1 MHKYHKINYYIDI
14 FCNFAAGS
22 KNTNEKKLT
31 KHYFDKCSSGV
42 LFPKSIL
49 NASRIKSLLVFT
61 FLLSL
66 TFFTH
71 INAQESIITG
81 LENIHIS
88 EGTTIIEK
96 KSNKDI
102 IAITSN
108 GTQKIINSEK
118 NNSDKKELIAKG
130 KDTLKNKIAKTSIE
144 KIIKTKKISNPIIVF
159 NGISSSE
166 SSFHASGCNLKQI
179 NTNQNNYD
187 SKFINSESNWIEYLY
202 VVEVKQG
209 VLFQIYISKNTKD
222 SFFTRPPPNSL
233 I

>member
-1 MHKYHKINYYIDI
+1 MKLKKHNYSAIASI
-14 FCNFAAGS
+14 
-22 KNTNEKKLT
+22 
-31 KHYFDKCSSGV
+31 V
-42 LFPKSIL
+42 LYCFTSYKSF
-49 NASRIKSLLVFT
+49 SYKRFTVLLVVIT
-61 FLLSL
+61 SL
-66 TFFTH
+66 FSSYIYSQQPT
-71 INAQESIITG
+71 ISG

-88 EGTTIIEK
+88 EGATIIEK

-130 KDTLKNKIAKTSIE
+130 KNTLKNKIAKTSIK

-159 NGISSSE
+159 NGNSSSE
-166 SSFHASGCNLKQI
+166 SSFHSSGCNLKQI

>member
-1 MHKYHKINYYIDI
+1 MPLVLKTQMKLKKHN
-14 FCNFAAGS
+14 CASTAAI
-22 KNTNEKKLT
+22 
-31 KHYFDKCSSGV
+31 V
-42 LFPKSIL
+42 LYCFTSYKSFFYK
-49 NASRIKSLLVFT
+49 RFTVLLVVIT
-61 FLLSL
+61 SL
-66 TFFTH
+66 FSSYIYSQQPT
-71 INAQESIITG
+71 ISG

-88 EGTTIIEK
+88 EGATIIEK
-96 KSNKDI
+96 KSNKEI

-159 NGISSSE
+159 NGNSSSE
-166 SSFHASGCNLKQI
+166 SSFHSSGCNLKQI

-209 VLFQIYISKNTKD
+209 VLFQIYSSKNTKD

>member
-1 MHKYHKINYYIDI
+1 MKLKKHNY
-14 FCNFAAGS
+14 AA
-22 KNTNEKKLT
+22 TAAI
-31 KHYFDKCSSGV
+31 V
-42 LFPKSIL
+42 LYCFTSYKSFFYK
-49 NASRIKSLLVFT
+49 RFTVLLVVIT
-61 FLLSL
+61 SL
-66 TFFTH
+66 FSSY
-71 INAQESIITG
+71 IYSQQPIISG

-88 EGTTIIEK
+88 EGATIIEK
-96 KSNKDI
+96 KSNKEI

-159 NGISSSE
+159 NGNSSSE
-166 SSFHASGCNLKQI
+166 SSFHSSGCNLKQI

-209 VLFQIYISKNTKD
+209 VLFQIYSSKNTKD

>member
-1 MHKYHKINYYIDI
+1 MKLKKHNYAST
-14 FCNFAAGS
+14 AAI
-22 KNTNEKKLT
+22 
-31 KHYFDKCSSGV
+31 V
-42 LFPKSIL
+42 LYCFTSYKSF
-49 NASRIKSLLVFT
+49 SYKRFTVLLVVIT
-61 FLLSL
+61 SL
-66 TFFTH
+66 FSSC
-71 INAQESIITG
+71 IYSQQPIISG

-88 EGTTIIEK
+88 EGATIIEK
-96 KSNKDI
+96 KSNKEI

-159 NGISSSE
+159 NGNSSSE
-166 SSFHASGCNLKQI
+166 SSFHSSGCNLKQI

>member
-1 MHKYHKINYYIDI
+1 MPQQLQQFYIALQAINLFPIKDLQFYQ
-14 FCNFAAGS
+14 
-22 KNTNEKKLT
+22 LLLP
-31 KHYFDKCSSGV
+31 HYF
-42 LFPKSIL
+42 LHIFIL
-49 NASRIKSLLVFT
+49 NSQPLVVQKIFI
-61 FLLSL
+61 FQKELQL
-66 TFFTH
+66 
-71 INAQESIITG
+71 QK
-81 LENIHIS
+81 
-88 EGTTIIEK
+88 K
-96 KSNKDI
+96 KSNKEI

-130 KDTLKNKIAKTSIE
+130 KNTLKNKIAKTSIE

-159 NGISSSE
+159 NGNSSSE
-166 SSFHASGCNLKQI
+166 SSFHSSYCNLKQI

>member
-1 MHKYHKINYYIDI
+1 MKLKKHNYSAIASI
-14 FCNFAAGS
+14 
-22 KNTNEKKLT
+22 
-31 KHYFDKCSSGV
+31 V
-42 LFPKSIL
+42 LYCFTSYKSFFYK
-49 NASRIKSLLVFT
+49 RFTVLLVVIT
-61 FLLSL
+61 SL
-66 TFFTH
+66 FSSYIYSQQPT
-71 INAQESIITG
+71 ISG

-88 EGTTIIEK
+88 EGATIIEK
-96 KSNKDI
+96 KSNKEI

-159 NGISSSE
+159 NGNSSSE
-166 SSFHASGCNLKQI
+166 SSFHSSGCNLKQI

-209 VLFQIYISKNTKD
+209 VLFQIYSSKNTND
-222 SFFTRPPPNSL
+222 SLFARPPP
-233 I
+233 IV

>member
-1 MHKYHKINYYIDI
+1 MKKTI
-14 FCNFAAGS
+14 F
-22 KNTNEKKLT
+22 
-31 KHYFDKCSSGV
+31 SG
-42 LFPKSIL
+42 LF
-49 NASRIKSLLVFT
+49 SRVFVIFS
-61 FLLSL
+61 FL
-66 TFFTH
+66 FFTQ
-71 INAQESIITG
+71 NLYSQEFTITG
-81 LENIHIS
+81 LDNVHIS
-88 EGTTIIEK
+88 EGATIIEK

-118 NNSDKKELIAKG
+118 NNSDKRELIAKG
-130 KDTLKNKIAKTSIE
+130 KNTLKNKIAKTSIK

-159 NGISSSE
+159 NRNSSSE
-166 SSFHASGCNLKQI
+166 SSFQASDCNLKQI

-209 VLFQIYISKNTKD
+209 VLFQVYASKNTKD
-222 SFFTRPPPNSL
+222 SFFTRPPPQ

>member
-1 MHKYHKINYYIDI
+1 MKLKKHNYSVIASI
-14 FCNFAAGS
+14 
-22 KNTNEKKLT
+22 
-31 KHYFDKCSSGV
+31 V
-42 LFPKSIL
+42 LYCFTSYKSF
-49 NASRIKSLLVFT
+49 SYKRFTVLLVVIT
-61 FLLSL
+61 SL
-66 TFFTH
+66 FSSYIYSQQPT
-71 INAQESIITG
+71 ISG

-88 EGTTIIEK
+88 EGATIIEK
-96 KSNKDI
+96 KSNKEI

-130 KDTLKNKIAKTSIE
+130 KNTLKNKIAKTSIE

-166 SSFHASGCNLKQI
+166 SSFHSSGCNLKQI

>member
-1 MHKYHKINYYIDI
+1 MKLKKHNYSAIASI
-14 FCNFAAGS
+14 
-22 KNTNEKKLT
+22 
-31 KHYFDKCSSGV
+31 V
-42 LFPKSIL
+42 LYCFTSYKSF
-49 NASRIKSLLVFT
+49 SYKRFTVLLVVIT
-61 FLLSL
+61 SL
-66 TFFTH
+66 FSSYIYSQQPT
-71 INAQESIITG
+71 ISG

-88 EGTTIIEK
+88 EGATIIEK

-159 NGISSSE
+159 NGNSSSE
-166 SSFHASGCNLKQI
+166 SSFHSSGCNLKQI

-209 VLFQIYISKNTKD
+209 VLFQIYSSKNTKD

>member
-1 MHKYHKINYYIDI
+1 M
-14 FCNFAAGS
+14 S
-22 KNTNEKKLT
+22 
-31 KHYFDKCSSGV
+31 
-42 LFPKSIL
+42 
-49 NASRIKSLLVFT
+49 
-61 FLLSL
+61 
-66 TFFTH
+66 
-71 INAQESIITG
+71 AQESIITS

-88 EGTTIIEK
+88 EGATIIEK
-96 KSNKDI
+96 KSNKEI

-159 NGISSSE
+159 NGNSSSE
-166 SSFHASGCNLKQI
+166 SSFHSSGCNLKQI

-187 SKFINSESNWIEYLY
+187 SSESNWIEYLY

-209 VLFQIYISKNTKD
+209 VLFQIYSSKNTKD

>member
-1 MHKYHKINYYIDI
+1 MKLKKHNYAST
-14 FCNFAAGS
+14 AAI
-22 KNTNEKKLT
+22 
-31 KHYFDKCSSGV
+31 V
-42 LFPKSIL
+42 LYCFTSYKSF
-49 NASRIKSLLVFT
+49 SYKRFTVLLVVITSLFSSYIYSQQST
-61 FLLSL
+61 F
-66 TFFTH
+66 
-71 INAQESIITG
+71 TG

-88 EGTTIIEK
+88 EEATIIEK
-96 KSNKDI
+96 KSNKEI

-130 KDTLKNKIAKTSIE
+130 KNTLKNKIAKTSIE

-159 NGISSSE
+159 NGNYRSE
-166 SSFHASGCNLKQI
+166 SSASDCNLKQI

>member
-1 MHKYHKINYYIDI
+1 MKLKKHNYAST
-14 FCNFAAGS
+14 AAI
-22 KNTNEKKLT
+22 
-31 KHYFDKCSSGV
+31 V
-42 LFPKSIL
+42 LYCFTSYKSFFYK
-49 NASRIKSLLVFT
+49 RFTVLLVVIT
-61 FLLSL
+61 SL
-66 TFFTH
+66 FSSY
-71 INAQESIITG
+71 IYSQQPIISG
-81 LENIHIS
+81 LDNVHIS
-88 EGTTIIEK
+88 EGAIIIEK

-159 NGISSSE
+159 NGNSSSE
-166 SSFHASGCNLKQI
+166 SSFHSSGCNLKQI

>member
-1 MHKYHKINYYIDI
+1 MKLKKHNYAST
-14 FCNFAAGS
+14 AAI
-22 KNTNEKKLT
+22 
-31 KHYFDKCSSGV
+31 V
-42 LFPKSIL
+42 LYCFTSYKSFFYK
-49 NASRIKSLLVFT
+49 RFTVLLVVIT
-61 FLLSL
+61 SL
-66 TFFTH
+66 FSSC
-71 INAQESIITG
+71 IYSQQPIISG

-88 EGTTIIEK
+88 EGATIIEK
-96 KSNKDI
+96 KSNKEI

-130 KDTLKNKIAKTSIE
+130 KNTLKNKIAKTSIK

-159 NGISSSE
+159 NGNYRSE
-166 SSFHASGCNLKQI
+166 SSASDCNLKQI

-209 VLFQIYISKNTKD
+209 VLFQIYSSKNTKD

>member
-1 MHKYHKINYYIDI
+1 MKLKKHNYAST
-14 FCNFAAGS
+14 AAI
-22 KNTNEKKLT
+22 
-31 KHYFDKCSSGV
+31 V
-42 LFPKSIL
+42 LYCFTSYKSFFYK
-49 NASRIKSLLVFT
+49 RFTVLLVVIT
-61 FLLSL
+61 SL
-66 TFFTH
+66 FSSC
-71 INAQESIITG
+71 IYSQQPIISG

-88 EGTTIIEK
+88 EGATIIEK
-96 KSNKDI
+96 KSNKEI

-159 NGISSSE
+159 NGNSSSE
-166 SSFHASGCNLKQI
+166 SSFHSSGCNLKQI

-209 VLFQIYISKNTKD
+209 VLFQVYASKNTKD
-222 SFFTRPPPNSL
+222 RFFTRPPPNSL

>member
-1 MHKYHKINYYIDI
+1 MKLKKHNYAATAAIVLY
-14 FCNFAAGS
+14 CFAC
-22 KNTNEKKLT
+22 
-31 KHYFDKCSSGV
+31 Y
-42 LFPKSIL
+42 KSF
-49 NASRIKSLLVFT
+49 SYKRFTVLLVVIT
-61 FLLSL
+61 SL
-66 TFFTH
+66 FSSYIYSQQPT
-71 INAQESIITG
+71 ISG

-88 EGTTIIEK
+88 EGATIIEK
-96 KSNKDI
+96 KSNKEI

-159 NGISSSE
+159 NGNSSSE
-166 SSFHASGCNLKQI
+166 SSFHSSGCNLKQI

-222 SFFTRPPPNSL
+222 SFFTRPPPTF

>member
-1 MHKYHKINYYIDI
+1 MHLVLKTQMKLKKHNYAST
-14 FCNFAAGS
+14 AAI
-22 KNTNEKKLT
+22 
-31 KHYFDKCSSGV
+31 V
-42 LFPKSIL
+42 LYCFTSYKSFSYKRFIV
-49 NASRIKSLLVFT
+49 LLVVITSLFSSYIYSQQST
-61 FLLSL
+61 F
-66 TFFTH
+66 
-71 INAQESIITG
+71 TG

-88 EGTTIIEK
+88 EGATIIEK

-130 KDTLKNKIAKTSIE
+130 KNTLKNKIAKTSIE
-144 KIIKTKKISNPIIVF
+144 KIIKTKKISNPTIVF
-159 NGISSSE
+159 NGNSSSE
-166 SSFHASGCNLKQI
+166 SSFHSSGCNHKQI

-209 VLFQIYISKNTKD
+209 VLFQVYASKNTKD
-222 SFFTRPPPNSL
+222 RFFTRPPPNSL

>member
-1 MHKYHKINYYIDI
+1 MKLKKHNYSAIASI
-14 FCNFAAGS
+14 
-22 KNTNEKKLT
+22 
-31 KHYFDKCSSGV
+31 V
-42 LFPKSIL
+42 LYCFTSYKSF
-49 NASRIKSLLVFT
+49 SYKRFTVLLVVIT
-61 FLLSL
+61 SL
-66 TFFTH
+66 FSSYIYSQQPT
-71 INAQESIITG
+71 ISG

-88 EGTTIIEK
+88 EGATIIEK
-96 KSNKDI
+96 KSNKEI

-130 KDTLKNKIAKTSIE
+130 KDTLKNKIAKTSIK
-144 KIIKTKKISNPIIVF
+144 KIIKTKKISNSIIVF
-159 NGISSSE
+159 NGNYSSE
-166 SSFHASGCNLKQI
+166 SSFHASDCNLKQI

-209 VLFQIYISKNTKD
+209 VLFQIYSSKNTKD

>member
-1 MHKYHKINYYIDI
+1 MKLKKHNYAST
-14 FCNFAAGS
+14 AAI
-22 KNTNEKKLT
+22 
-31 KHYFDKCSSGV
+31 V
-42 LFPKSIL
+42 LYCFTSYKSFFYK
-49 NASRIKSLLVFT
+49 RFTVLLVVIT
-61 FLLSL
+61 SL
-66 TFFTH
+66 FSSYIYSQQPT
-71 INAQESIITG
+71 ISG

-130 KDTLKNKIAKTSIE
+130 KNTLKNKIAKTSIK

-159 NGISSSE
+159 NGNSSSE
-166 SSFHASGCNLKQI
+166 SSFHSSGCNLKQI

-209 VLFQIYISKNTKD
+209 VLFQIYSSKNTKD

>member
-1 MHKYHKINYYIDI
+1 M
-14 FCNFAAGS
+14 S
-22 KNTNEKKLT
+22 
-31 KHYFDKCSSGV
+31 
-42 LFPKSIL
+42 
-49 NASRIKSLLVFT
+49 
-61 FLLSL
+61 
-66 TFFTH
+66 
-71 INAQESIITG
+71 AQESIITS

-88 EGTTIIEK
+88 EGAIIIEK

-130 KDTLKNKIAKTSIE
+130 KNTLKNKIAKTSIK
-144 KIIKTKKISNPIIVF
+144 KIIKTKKISNPTIVF
-159 NGISSSE
+159 NRNSSSE
-166 SSFHASGCNLKQI
+166 SSFHASDCNFKQI

-187 SKFINSESNWIEYLY
+187 SSESNWIEYLY

>member
-1 MHKYHKINYYIDI
+1 MKLKKHNY
-14 FCNFAAGS
+14 AA
-22 KNTNEKKLT
+22 TAAI
-31 KHYFDKCSSGV
+31 V
-42 LFPKSIL
+42 LYCFTSYKSF
-49 NASRIKSLLVFT
+49 SYKRFTVLLVVIT
-61 FLLSL
+61 SL
-66 TFFTH
+66 FSSYIYSQQPT
-71 INAQESIITG
+71 ISG

-88 EGTTIIEK
+88 EGATIIEK
-96 KSNKDI
+96 KSNKEI

-130 KDTLKNKIAKTSIE
+130 KNTLKNKIAKTSIK

-159 NGISSSE
+159 NGNSSSE
-166 SSFHASGCNLKQI
+166 SSFHASDCNLKQI

-209 VLFQIYISKNTKD
+209 VLFQVYASKNTKD
-222 SFFTRPPPNSL
+222 RFFTRPPPNSL

>member
-1 MHKYHKINYYIDI
+1 MKLKKHNYSAIASI
-14 FCNFAAGS
+14 
-22 KNTNEKKLT
+22 
-31 KHYFDKCSSGV
+31 V
-42 LFPKSIL
+42 LYCFTSYKSF
-49 NASRIKSLLVFT
+49 SYKRFTVLLVVIT
-61 FLLSL
+61 SL
-66 TFFTH
+66 FSSYIYSQQPT
-71 INAQESIITG
+71 ISG

-88 EGTTIIEK
+88 EGATIIEK
-96 KSNKDI
+96 KSNKEI

-159 NGISSSE
+159 NGNSSSE
-166 SSFHASGCNLKQI
+166 SSFHSSGCNLKQI

>member
-1 MHKYHKINYYIDI
+1 MPLVLKTQMKLKKHNYAST
-14 FCNFAAGS
+14 AAI
-22 KNTNEKKLT
+22 
-31 KHYFDKCSSGV
+31 V
-42 LFPKSIL
+42 LYCFTSYKSFFYK
-49 NASRIKSLLVFT
+49 RFTVLLVVIT
-61 FLLSL
+61 SL
-66 TFFTH
+66 FSSYIYSQQPT
-71 INAQESIITG
+71 ISG

-88 EGTTIIEK
+88 EGATIIEK
-96 KSNKDI
+96 KSNKEI

-130 KDTLKNKIAKTSIE
+130 KNTLKNKIAKTSIK

-159 NGISSSE
+159 NRNSSSE
-166 SSFHASGCNLKQI
+166 SSFHASDCNLKQI

>member
-1 MHKYHKINYYIDI
+1 MKLKKHNYAST
-14 FCNFAAGS
+14 AAI
-22 KNTNEKKLT
+22 
-31 KHYFDKCSSGV
+31 V
-42 LFPKSIL
+42 LYCFTSYKSFFYK
-49 NASRIKSLLVFT
+49 RFTVLLVVIT
-61 FLLSL
+61 SL
-66 TFFTH
+66 FSSYIYSQQPT
-71 INAQESIITG
+71 ISG

-88 EGTTIIEK
+88 EGATIIEK

-130 KDTLKNKIAKTSIE
+130 KNTLKNKIAKTSIE
-144 KIIKTKKISNPIIVF
+144 KIIKTKKISNPTIVF
-159 NGISSSE
+159 NGNSSSE
-166 SSFHASGCNLKQI
+166 SSFHSSGCNHKQI

-209 VLFQIYISKNTKD
+209 VLFQVYASKNTKD
-222 SFFTRPPPNSL
+222 RFFTRPPPNSL

>member
-1 MHKYHKINYYIDI
+1 MKLKKHNYSAIASI
-14 FCNFAAGS
+14 
-22 KNTNEKKLT
+22 
-31 KHYFDKCSSGV
+31 V
-42 LFPKSIL
+42 LYCFTSYKSF
-49 NASRIKSLLVFT
+49 SYKRFTVLLVVIT
-61 FLLSL
+61 SL
-66 TFFTH
+66 FSSC
-71 INAQESIITG
+71 IYSQQPIISG

-88 EGTTIIEK
+88 EGATIIEK
-96 KSNKDI
+96 KSNKEI

-159 NGISSSE
+159 NGNSSSE
-166 SSFHASGCNLKQI
+166 SSFHSSGCNLKQI

>member
-1 MHKYHKINYYIDI
+1 MPLVLKTQTK
-14 FCNFAAGS
+14 
-22 KNTNEKKLT
+22 KKLR

-71 INAQESIITG
+71 INAQESTISG

-88 EGTTIIEK
+88 EGATIIEK
-96 KSNKDI
+96 KSNKEI

-159 NGISSSE
+159 NGNSSSE
-166 SSFHASGCNLKQI
+166 SSFHSSGCNLKQI

>member
-1 MHKYHKINYYIDI
+1 MPLVLKTQMKLKKHNYAATAAIVLY
-14 FCNFAAGS
+14 CFAC
-22 KNTNEKKLT
+22 
-31 KHYFDKCSSGV
+31 Y
-42 LFPKSIL
+42 KSFFYK
-49 NASRIKSLLVFT
+49 RFTVLLVVIT
-61 FLLSL
+61 SL
-66 TFFTH
+66 FSSYIYSQQPT
-71 INAQESIITG
+71 ISG

-88 EGTTIIEK
+88 EGATIIEK

-108 GTQKIINSEK
+108 GTQKIINSEE

-130 KDTLKNKIAKTSIE
+130 KNTLKNKIAKTSIE

-159 NGISSSE
+159 NGNSSSE
-166 SSFHASGCNLKQI
+166 SSFHSSGCNLKQI

-209 VLFQIYISKNTKD
+209 VLFQVYASKNTKD
-222 SFFTRPPPNSL
+222 RFFTRPPPNSL

>member
-1 MHKYHKINYYIDI
+1 MKLKKHNYAST
-14 FCNFAAGS
+14 AAI
-22 KNTNEKKLT
+22 
-31 KHYFDKCSSGV
+31 V
-42 LFPKSIL
+42 LYCFTSYKSF
-49 NASRIKSLLVFT
+49 SYKRFTVLLVVIT
-61 FLLSL
+61 SL
-66 TFFTH
+66 FSSYIYSQQPT
-71 INAQESIITG
+71 ISG

-88 EGTTIIEK
+88 EGATIIEK
-96 KSNKDI
+96 KSNKEI

-159 NGISSSE
+159 NGNSSSE
-166 SSFHASGCNLKQI
+166 SSFHSSGCNLKQI

>member
-1 MHKYHKINYYIDI
+1 MKLKKHNYAST
-14 FCNFAAGS
+14 AAI
-22 KNTNEKKLT
+22 
-31 KHYFDKCSSGV
+31 V
-42 LFPKSIL
+42 LYCFTSYKSF
-49 NASRIKSLLVFT
+49 SYKRFTVLLVVIT
-61 FLLSL
+61 SL
-66 TFFTH
+66 FSSYIYSQQPT
-71 INAQESIITG
+71 ISG

-88 EGTTIIEK
+88 EGATIIEK

-130 KDTLKNKIAKTSIE
+130 KNTLKNKIAKTSIE

-159 NGISSSE
+159 NGNSSSE
-166 SSFHASGCNLKQI
+166 SSFHSSGCNLKQI

>member
-1 MHKYHKINYYIDI
+1 MPLVLKTQMKLKKHNYAATAAIVLY
-14 FCNFAAGS
+14 CFAC
-22 KNTNEKKLT
+22 
-31 KHYFDKCSSGV
+31 Y
-42 LFPKSIL
+42 KSF
-49 NASRIKSLLVFT
+49 SYKRFTVLLVVIT
-61 FLLSL
+61 SL
-66 TFFTH
+66 FSSYIYSQQPT
-71 INAQESIITG
+71 ISG

-88 EGTTIIEK
+88 EGATIIEK

-130 KDTLKNKIAKTSIE
+130 KNTLKNKIAKTSIE
-144 KIIKTKKISNPIIVF
+144 KIIKTKKISNPTIVF
-159 NGISSSE
+159 NGNSSSE
-166 SSFHASGCNLKQI
+166 SSFHSSGCNLKQI

>member
-1 MHKYHKINYYIDI
+1 MKLKKHNY
-14 FCNFAAGS
+14 AA
-22 KNTNEKKLT
+22 TAAI
-31 KHYFDKCSSGV
+31 V
-42 LFPKSIL
+42 LYCFTSYKSF
-49 NASRIKSLLVFT
+49 SYKRFTVLLVVIT
-61 FLLSL
+61 SL
-66 TFFTH
+66 FSSYIYSQQPT
-71 INAQESIITG
+71 ISG

-88 EGTTIIEK
+88 EGATIIEK
-96 KSNKDI
+96 KSNKEI

-159 NGISSSE
+159 NGNSSSE
-166 SSFHASGCNLKQI
+166 SSFHSSGCNLKQI

>member
-1 MHKYHKINYYIDI
+1 MKLKKHNY
-14 FCNFAAGS
+14 AA
-22 KNTNEKKLT
+22 TAAI
-31 KHYFDKCSSGV
+31 V
-42 LFPKSIL
+42 LYCFTSYKSF
-49 NASRIKSLLVFT
+49 SYKRFTVLLVVIT
-61 FLLSL
+61 SL
-66 TFFTH
+66 FSSYIYSQQPT
-71 INAQESIITG
+71 ISG

-88 EGTTIIEK
+88 EGATIIEK
-96 KSNKDI
+96 KSNKEI

-159 NGISSSE
+159 NGNSSSE
-166 SSFHASGCNLKQI
+166 SSFHSSGCNLKQI

-209 VLFQIYISKNTKD
+209 VLFQIYSSKNTKD

>member
-1 MHKYHKINYYIDI
+1 M
-14 FCNFAAGS
+14 S
-22 KNTNEKKLT
+22 
-31 KHYFDKCSSGV
+31 
-42 LFPKSIL
+42 
-49 NASRIKSLLVFT
+49 
-61 FLLSL
+61 
-66 TFFTH
+66 
-71 INAQESIITG
+71 AQESIITG

-88 EGTTIIEK
+88 EGATIIEK

-130 KDTLKNKIAKTSIE
+130 KNTLKNKIAKTSIK
-144 KIIKTKKISNPIIVF
+144 KIIKTKKISNSIIVF
-159 NGISSSE
+159 NGNYSSE
-166 SSFHASGCNLKQI
+166 SSFHASDCNLKQI

>member
-1 MHKYHKINYYIDI
+1 MPLVLKTQMKLKKHNYAST
-14 FCNFAAGS
+14 AAI
-22 KNTNEKKLT
+22 
-31 KHYFDKCSSGV
+31 V
-42 LFPKSIL
+42 LYCFTSYKSFFYK
-49 NASRIKSLLVFT
+49 RFTVLLVVIT
-61 FLLSL
+61 SL
-66 TFFTH
+66 FSSYIYSQQPT
-71 INAQESIITG
+71 ISG

-88 EGTTIIEK
+88 EGATIIEK
-96 KSNKDI
+96 KSNKEI

-159 NGISSSE
+159 NGNSSSE
-166 SSFHASGCNLKQI
+166 SSFHSSGCNLKQI

-209 VLFQIYISKNTKD
+209 VLFQIYSSKNTND
-222 SFFTRPPPNSL
+222 SLFARPPP
-233 I
+233 IV

>member
-1 MHKYHKINYYIDI
+1 MKLKKHNYSAT
-14 FCNFAAGS
+14 AAI
-22 KNTNEKKLT
+22 
-31 KHYFDKCSSGV
+31 V
-42 LFPKSIL
+42 LYCFTSYKSF
-49 NASRIKSLLVFT
+49 SYKRFTVLLVVIT
-61 FLLSL
+61 SL
-66 TFFTH
+66 FSSYIYSQQPT
-71 INAQESIITG
+71 ISG

-88 EGTTIIEK
+88 EGATIIEK
-96 KSNKDI
+96 KSNKEI

-159 NGISSSE
+159 NGNSSSE
-166 SSFHASGCNLKQI
+166 SSFHSSGCNLKQI

-209 VLFQIYISKNTKD
+209 VLFQVYASKNTKD
-222 SFFTRPPPNSL
+222 RFFTRPPPNSL